1 MRCPSGN
8 SRIHVISAQCHVRM
22 AIAGFVTLAALLA
35 FKLAGAAEPLY
46 TEKVALV
53 IGNGAYQNAPLRNPV
68 NDANAVALAFK
79 ALGFQVYH
87 HDNATHQE
95 MLDALRKFSQSAP
108 KSGVRLLYFAGH
120 GIQIK
125 GRNYLLPV
133 DADVKS
139 EQEMVQR
146 SIDITE
152 LLEQLA
158 AIKGGI
164 NLVILDA
171 CRVNPFNQ
179 TPTQLVDA
187 RGYKTRS
194 LGAKTLGLAA
204 VQAPSGTIVAFSTSP
219 GSVATDSAL
228 RNNSVYTRH
237 LLSHINVPGLPV
249 EKLFKLVRTAVAAET
264 QQMQVPWE
272 SSSLLGEYC
281 FRTDASGRCNG

>member
-1 MRCPSGN
+1 
-8 SRIHVISAQCHVRM
+8 
-22 AIAGFVTLAALLA
+22 LAFAALGALLA
-35 FKLAGAAEPLY
+35 SLSFDLAGAAEPMSY
-46 TEKVALV
+46 GDKVALV

-95 MLDALRKFSQSAP
+95 MIEALRRFSQSA
-108 KSGVRLLYFAGH
+108 SRSEVRLLYFAGH

-139 EQEMVQR
+139 EQEVLQR

-158 AIKGGI
+158 TIKGGI

-171 CRVNPFNQ
+171 CRINPFNQ
-179 TPTQLVDA
+179 TPSQLVDA

-194 LGAKTLGLAA
+194 LAARSLGLAA

-219 GSVATDSAL
+219 GSVATDSSL
-228 RNNSVYTRH
+228 RSNSIYTRH
-237 LLSHINVPGLPV
+237 LLSHLNVPGLPV

-281 FRTDASGRCNG
+281 FRTDASGKCSG